1 MSELYERK
9 IYTLPIKYLFN
20 TYIREYDISKCNVN
34 VLLYKG
40 IINKE
45 EYTKIMNLSREYRQ
59 VHIGYILKDERINRA
74 FEEGLTEVRKSFLE
88 MNELNEGDILSIK
101 NDAIF
106 VINKIPT
113 CTSIGNIRF
122 LNKNTY
128 TSFLKLANMEI
139 YYGLDRQSNTEVIDV
154 KGINDSKL
162 EFHKNGIL
170 DIICNTLWYISNG
183 DSPTAIDYISDTY
196 KKYINK
202 QLPID
207 CYRNFDNMSMYD
219 IVVYDHRYGVHHLN
233 NTPENLELL
242 DISYNGNLLRE
253 LYTNVMEYSLGG
265 RK

>member
-1 MSELYERK
+1 M
-9 IYTLPIKYLFN
+9 
-20 TYIREYDISKCNVN
+20 
-34 VLLYKG
+34 
-40 IINKE
+40 
-45 EYTKIMNLSREYRQ
+45 
-59 VHIGYILKDERINRA
+59 
-74 FEEGLTEVRKSFLE
+74 
-88 MNELNEGDILSIK
+88 
-101 NDAIF
+101 
-106 VINKIPT
+106 
-113 CTSIGNIRF
+113 
-122 LNKNTY
+122 
-128 TSFLKLANMEI
+128 
-139 YYGLDRQSNTEVIDV
+139 

-183 DSPTAIDYISDTY
+183 DGPTAIDYISDTY

-202 QLPID
+202 QLSID

-219 IVVYDHRYGVHHLN
+219 IVMYNHRYGVHHLN